1 MKIRLKYKEENGHK
15 FPIINV
21 VLKKDERST
30 PPIEA
35 LLDSGASR
43 TSFDIGLARILKLP
57 LEKGGER
64 EILTA
69 AGPAVERFCTY
80 KVSLNFVDS
89 PLSKDIPIEVDFV
102 SKLYLK
108 GHPRII
114 LERAPFGILGHHDF
128 FKAWKITFDTC
139 HGEIVL
145 ESHD

>member
-43 TSFDIGLARILKLP
+43 TSFDAGLARILKLP

-69 AGPAVERFCTY
+69 AGP
-80 KVSLNFVDS
+80 
-89 PLSKDIPIEVDFV
+89 PLSVFAHT
-102 SKLYLK
+102 KLASISLIALSQK
-108 GHPRII
+108 
-114 LERAPFGILGHHDF
+114 
-128 FKAWKITFDTC
+128 T
-139 HGEIVL
+139 
-145 ESHD
+145 SQ